1 MYMQSKAK
9 FVLDQLGWLKEK
21 LEEAGVGDFT
31 KTYEWTDTY
40 WYAYL
45 TTIRSKHYMIS
56 DLMMTWHVSRL

>member
-45 TTIRSKHYMIS
+45 ITIRRKHYMI
-56 DLMMTWHVSRL
+56 